1 MNKTS
6 HCTCEDC
13 KCDPCECGNNV
24 SCHNNSGCHCGH
36 HFWFWA
42 IIRIAIVVGLIIGAY
57 YVGTISRMDRFDRGY
72 SSNYDRR
79 SMMTPTNTKNDPKE
93 EMMRE
98 HCKSM
103 PTMMGCQNYISKNGP
118 EMNHSMMSMSM
129 EDMAKM
135 LEWKTGD
142 DLDRAFLEGMIP
154 HHQGAVDMAKYL
166 TGAKHPELQK
176 MWQDIITTQNKEIEQ
191 MKKWMK
197 EWGYTATG
205 STPQ

>member
-135 LEWKTGD
+135 LE
-142 DLDRAFLEGMIP
+142 
-154 HHQGAVDMAKYL
+154 
-166 TGAKHPELQK
+166 
-176 MWQDIITTQNKEIEQ
+176 
-191 MKKWMK
+191 
-197 EWGYTATG
+197 
-205 STPQ
+205 